1 MNSVKFWF
9 CTLFF
14 CIANIPFSMTL
25 STLFQDSKIANSI
38 GGLIVFIPILLFLQ
52 LVQSDSDNKYLIYL
66 LFWLPVVPT
75 CSLLAKFSTRT
86 WVLFITVQGQIQPLP
101 PIEIF
106 KVQFIENSA
115 CWIFLV
121 LDIVFWLLFYFYLDS
136 VMPNEYGI

>member
-75 CSLLAKFSTRT
+75 CSLLAKLSTRT
-86 WVLFITVQGQIQPLP
+86 WVIFITVQGQIQPLP

-106 KVQFIENSA
+106 KVQFIEESV